1 MALSLCDTNRVIVLV
16 VVDPDSM
23 AGNLDWTGLDV
34 LVADSL
40 GDALELVARQ
50 GQKSDGTL
58 LVTDLPGLT
67 HEHSQ
72 SIRSWGYNEL
82 VHLCLAGSDSY
93 GCDLLITG
101 FPADLPARTLAGK
114 VLRGPEFLVVRPE
127 VVAARPVNLRSVGPI
142 ASVLVAMGG
151 TDPGGKAQRT
161 LDWFRATGVRASVLA
176 SPGMD
181 AERLALML
189 AGHGT
194 VVSGEHPQDVV
205 QALISNALVVTQGGL
220 LSAEAMC
227 LGSPV
232 ACIQWQDL
240 GSFVK
245 ALATSGFV
253 TLLDLDLSEGERL
266 GWLQSQPWEI
276 RRAEAFEVVDGL
288 GATRIADEI
297 LSYMGDD

>member
-1 MALSLCDTNRVIVLV
+1 
-16 VVDPDSM
+16 M
-23 AGNLDWTGLDV
+23 AGNLEWAGLDV
-34 LVADSL
+34 LAADSL
-40 GDALELVARQ
+40 MNAVELVARQ
-50 GQKSDGTL
+50 GQKSYSTV

-72 SIRSWGYNEL
+72 RIRRWGYNKL

-101 FPADLPARTLAGK
+101 FPADLPARTMAGR

-127 VVAARPVNLRSVGPI
+127 VVAARPVNLRPVGSI

-151 TDPGGKAQRT
+151 TDPGGNAQRT
-161 LDWFRATGVRASVLA
+161 LDWLRATGARASVLA

-205 QALISNALVVTQGGL
+205 QALMSNDLVVTQGGL

-232 ACIQWQDL
+232 ACIQWQEL

-245 ALATSGFV
+245 ALETSGFV
-253 TLLDLDLSEGERL
+253 TLLDLDLPDGKRH

-276 RRAEAFEVVDGL
+276 RRTEAFEVVDGL
-288 GATRIADEI
+288 GAKRIADEI
-297 LSYMGDD
+297 LDCMGVG